1 MKMARPKKPRTEFG
15 ERLFAARTYAKLS
28 QTALARAVGM
38 SQSTLAEA
46 ESTAQGSSKTA
57 QIAAVTGVSAQWL
70 ADGHGPMVIA
80 VTEAV
85 APYNV
90 APTPQPK
97 ASAPTPIG
105 PSPVQQLII
114 ELGELLAQH
123 DHLARLSV
131 APLLQ
136 RLAEFPEERSAIALH
151 VQRTLQGAL
160 GNEPAP
166 GSTSF
171 QTGAAKIS
179 TGK

>member
-70 ADGHGPMVIA
+70 ADGHGPMVTA
-80 VTEAV
+80 VTEAQPTYLSTPPRP
-85 APYNV
+85 ATSS
-90 APTPQPK
+90 PTPL
-97 ASAPTPIG
+97 A
-105 PSPVQQLII
+105 PSPVQTLII

-123 DHLARLSV
+123 DHLARLSI

-136 RLAEFPEERSAIALH
+136 RLAEHPEERSAIALH
-151 VQRTLQGAL
+151 VQRTLQGSL

-166 GSTSF
+166 GSSSF
-171 QTGAAKIS
+171 QTGAAKMS